1 MLLVGNLG
9 GVASSA
15 LTGWIVTV
23 TGSFNWAFG
32 IAAGVMLLGIL
43 IYVFVVRS
51 LDPIRLVEA

>member
-1 MLLVGNLG
+1 
-9 GVASSA
+9 

-32 IAAGVMLLGIL
+32 IAAGVMLFGIL

-51 LDPIRLVEA
+51 LDPIKLVEA